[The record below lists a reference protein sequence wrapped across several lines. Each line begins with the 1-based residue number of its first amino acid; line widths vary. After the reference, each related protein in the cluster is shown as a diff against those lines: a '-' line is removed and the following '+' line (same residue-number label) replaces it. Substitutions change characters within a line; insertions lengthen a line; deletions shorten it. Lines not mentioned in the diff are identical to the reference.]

1 MLDPRRGFAA
11 QDQDWMLD
19 ERVVAYD
26 VGDGSLLRRS
36 RERHAP
42 GMLRDY
48 DLVSPRLSRRTT
60 VMGADDVA
68 AIKEANRLLSWWRA
82 VISRV

>member
-1 MLDPRRGFAA
+1 
-11 QDQDWMLD
+11 MLD

-42 GMLRDY
+42 GILRDC
-48 DLVSPRLSRRTT
+48 DLVSTRLSHRTT
-60 VMGADDVA
+60 AVMGADDVA